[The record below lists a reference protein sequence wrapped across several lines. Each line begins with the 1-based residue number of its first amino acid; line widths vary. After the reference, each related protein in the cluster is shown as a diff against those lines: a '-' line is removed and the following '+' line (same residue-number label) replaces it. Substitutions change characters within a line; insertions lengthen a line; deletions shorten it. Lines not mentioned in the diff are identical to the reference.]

1 MEKRE
6 KSLLHSGASV
16 RIVGTK
22 GNLCRWL
29 SKVGGKISVN
39 IVKML
44 TVGADEGQ
52 SSLACTACAKQIRT
66 VSKIARGSV
75 MSAREQTP

>member
-1 MEKRE
+1 MEKKE
-6 KSLLHSGASV
+6 KSLLHSGDSV

-22 GNLCRWL
+22 GNLFRWL

-52 SSLACTACAKQIRT
+52 SSLAL
-66 VSKIARGSV
+66 
-75 MSAREQTP
+75 